1 MPSAPEVIEVEALLE
16 PIPGENPSGESLQYE
31 GLHDEIREARRA
43 DEDLDQGE
51 WKTDLKEADWGR
63 VVDLATDALRGRT
76 KDLQVAAWLAE
87 ALVLTQGF
95 AGARDALKLARG
107 LHERYWDTLY
117 PEIDEGD
124 MEARANAMAWLDRQV
139 ELAVKRVPITKGP
152 GYTWLDFDASR
163 PFDIADPDPLG
174 PDGNARL
181 AELKLKAQEEKKL
194 SGEEFR
200 KAKAQSPRAFYEQL
214 FETVGECWAEYQ
226 ALDRVMDE
234 KFGRQ
239 TPGLGH
245 LQKGLV
251 DVKATLEK
259 IVKEKR
265 ILEPDPVEA
274 GPEGAEAAAGG
285 VEGAAVGGVMVMG
298 AVGPIRSRQDA
309 VQRLQ
314 EVAEFFRKTEPHSP
328 VPYLVDR
335 AVGWTQMTL
344 ESLLEELVKDSGVM
358 ERVRDTLG
366 IRPAE

>member
-31 GLHDEIREARRA
+31 GLHDELREARRA
-43 DEDLDQGE
+43 EEDLDQGE
-51 WKTDLKEADWGR
+51 WKHDLKEADWGR
-63 VVDLATDALRGRT
+63 VIELATDALKTRT

-87 ALVLTQGF
+87 ALALEHGF
-95 AGARDALKLARG
+95 AGVRDSIRLARG
-107 LHERYWDTLY
+107 LHERFWDTLY

-124 MEARANAMAWLDRQV
+124 MEARANAMAWFDRQL
-139 ELAVKRVPITKGP
+139 ELALKKAPITKGP

-163 PFDIADPDPLG
+163 PFDIPDPDPLG

-181 AELKLKAQEEKKL
+181 ADLRLKAQEEKKL

-214 FETVGECWAEYQ
+214 FETIGECWKEFQ
-226 ALDRVMDE
+226 ALDREMDQ
-234 KFGRQ
+234 KFQRQ
-239 TPGLGH
+239 TPGLG
-245 LQKGLV
+245 LLKKGLE
-251 DVKATLEK
+251 DVRATLEK

-265 ILEPDPVEA
+265 ILEPDPVEPGA
-274 GPEGAEAAAGG
+274 EGAEGEAGAEGAAAAG
-285 VEGAAVGGVMVMG
+285 VMLGG
-298 AVGPIRSRQDA
+298 VGPIRSRQDA

-335 AVGWTQMTL
+335 AIGWTQMPL
-344 ESLLEELVKDSGVM
+344 ETLLEELVKDSAVM